1 MACRES
7 IRVDA
12 KDTDPVLISETFWIA
27 LQSIRA
33 NLFRAALT
41 MLGIIIG
48 VAAVVTMVAL
58 GTGAQR
64 AIDEQMEAL
73 GGDILS
79 IAAGSWFN
87 RGVARDLR
95 TLTTDDA
102 AALARD
108 SRHIEAV
115 VPEISER
122 YQVKYGN
129 RNINVNILGTT
140 PNYRIVHGFDMSLGQ
155 MFTVSHDSS
164 RKRVA
169 VLGNEIPG
177 MLDTDATGMLGRTI
191 AIRSIGFEVIGVLE
205 AKGSTGWRNP
215 DDDIW
220 IPLSTAQYRV
230 TGNDKVETISA
241 KVASDSSVELAMVDI
256 ERVLRREHGI
266 LPGKDND
273 FAIHDRKQFLDTRKE
288 ATQVFTFLLAGIAGV
303 SLLVGGIGIMN
314 IMLVTVTERTREI
327 GIRKALGA
335 TKGNILLQ
343 FLVESMTLCLIGGA
357 LGLGVGAGAAMFAA
371 KFAGWQTVVTSGS
384 VLTAFIF
391 SAAVGLFFG
400 IMPARRAAKL
410 DPIDALRYE

>member
-1 MACRES
+1 M
-7 IRVDA
+7 
-12 KDTDPVLISETFWIA
+12 LISETIWIA
-27 LQSIRA
+27 LQSIRG

-48 VAAVVTMVAL
+48 VAAVITMVAL

-64 AIDEQMEAL
+64 AVDKQMEAL

-79 IAAGSWFN
+79 VSTSSWFN

-108 SRHIEAV
+108 AEHLDAV
-115 VPEISER
+115 VPEISQR

-129 RNINVNILGTT
+129 SNININVIGTT
-140 PNYRIVHGFDMSLGQ
+140 PNYPLVHGFEIALGELLSA
-155 MFTVSHDSS
+155 SHDAS

-169 VLGNEIPG
+169 VVGSEIPG
-177 MLDTDATGMLGRTI
+177 MLNTDASSIIGRTI
-191 AIRSIGFEVIGVLE
+191 LIRSIGFEVIGVME
-205 AKGSTGWRNP
+205 AKGTTGWRNP

-220 IPLSTAQYRV
+220 IPLSTAQFRV
-230 TGNDKVETISA
+230 TGDDKVERISA
-241 KVASDSSVELAMVDI
+241 KVAPNSSVELAMVDI
-256 ERVLRREHGI
+256 ERILRREHGI

-273 FAIHDRKQFLDTRKE
+273 FAISNRKQFFDARQE
-288 ATQVFTFLLAGIAGV
+288 ATEVFTYLLAGIASV

-335 TKGNILLQ
+335 TRQNILLQ

-357 LGLGVGAGAAMFAA
+357 MGLALGAGAAMFAA
-371 KFAGWQTVVTSGS
+371 KFAGWQTVVTATS
-384 VLTAFIF
+384 VVTAFVF

-400 IMPARRAAKL
+400 IMPAQRAAGL
-410 DPIDALRYE
+410 DPIDALRHE

>member
-1 MACRES
+1 M
-7 IRVDA
+7 
-12 KDTDPVLISETFWIA
+12 LISETFWIA

-169 VLGNEIPG
+169 VMGNEIPG
-177 MLDTDATGMLGRTI
+177 MLDTDATGILGRTI

-230 TGNDKVETISA
+230 VGNDKVETISA

-357 LGLGVGAGAAMFAA
+357 LGIGVGAGTAMFAA

>member
-1 MACRES
+1 
-7 IRVDA
+7 V
-12 KDTDPVLISETFWIA
+12 PISDTFWIA
-27 LQSIRA
+27 LQSIRS
-33 NLFRAALT
+33 NLFRATLT

-48 VAAVVTMVAL
+48 VAAVITMVAL
-58 GTGAQR
+58 GTGAQK

-95 TLTTDDA
+95 TLTTSDA
-102 AALARD
+102 EALARD
-108 SRHIEAV
+108 SRYLVAI

-129 RNINVNILGTT
+129 NNINVGVIGTT
-140 PNYRIVHGFDMSLGQ
+140 PNYLDVHGFEIELGE
-155 MFTVSHDSS
+155 MFSAAHDAS

-169 VLGNEIPG
+169 VLGNEVPG
-177 MLDTDATGMLGRTI
+177 MLETDATAVIGRTI
-191 AIRSIGFEVIGVLE
+191 AIRSIGFEVIGVLQP
-205 AKGSTGWRNP
+205 KGSTGWRNP

-220 IPLSTAQYRV
+220 IPLSTAQFRV
-230 TGNDKVETISA
+230 TGNDMVETISA
-241 KVASDSSVELAMVDI
+241 KVSSNSSAELAMVDI

-273 FAIHDRKQFLDTRKE
+273 FAINDRRQFSDARKE
-288 ATQVFTFLLAGIAGV
+288 ATQVFTYLLAGIAGI

-335 TKGNILLQ
+335 TKTNILLQ

-357 LGLGVGAGAAMFAA
+357 LGIAVGAGAAAFAA
-371 KFAGWQTVVTSGS
+371 EFAGWQTLVTSGS
-384 VLTAFIF
+384 IFMAFVF

-400 IMPARRAAKL
+400 IMPARRAAGL
-410 DPIDALRYE
+410 DPIDALRHE

>member
-1 MACRES
+1 
-7 IRVDA
+7 
-12 KDTDPVLISETFWIA
+12 
-27 LQSIRA
+27 
-33 NLFRAALT
+33 
-41 MLGIIIG
+41 
-48 VAAVVTMVAL
+48 
-58 GTGAQR
+58 
-64 AIDEQMEAL
+64 MEAL

-95 TLTTDDA
+95 TLTTSDA
-102 AALARD
+102 EALARD
-108 SRHIEAV
+108 SRYLVAV

-129 RNINVNILGTT
+129 NNINVGVIGTT
-140 PNYRIVHGFDMSLGQ
+140 PNYLDVHGFEIELGE
-155 MFTVSHDSS
+155 MFSAAHDAS

-169 VLGNEIPG
+169 VLGNEVPG
-177 MLDTDATGMLGRTI
+177 MLETDATAVIGRTI
-191 AIRSIGFEVIGVLE
+191 AIRSIGFEVIGVLQP
-205 AKGSTGWRNP
+205 KGSTGWRNP

-220 IPLSTAQYRV
+220 IPLSTAQFRV
-230 TGNDKVETISA
+230 TGNDMVETISA
-241 KVASDSSVELAMVDI
+241 KVSSDSSAELAMVDI

-273 FAIHDRKQFLDTRKE
+273 FAINDRRQFSDARKE
-288 ATQVFTFLLAGIAGV
+288 ATQVFTYLLAGIAGI

-335 TKGNILLQ
+335 TKTNILLQ

-357 LGLGVGAGAAMFAA
+357 LGIAVGAGAAAFAA
-371 KFAGWQTVVTSGS
+371 EFAGWQTLVTSGS
-384 VLTAFIF
+384 IFMAFVF

-400 IMPARRAAKL
+400 IMPARRAAGL
-410 DPIDALRYE
+410 DPIDALRHE

>member
-1 MACRES
+1 M
-7 IRVDA
+7 
-12 KDTDPVLISETFWIA
+12 LISETFWIA

-177 MLDTDATGMLGRTI
+177 MLDTDATGILGRTI

-230 TGNDKVETISA
+230 VGNDKVETISA

-357 LGLGVGAGAAMFAA
+357 LGLGVGAGTAMFAA